1 MEIPDNAAMRL
12 LPRCVFSLLAST
24 IVLNAQTFTTLASF
38 NGTDGSLTYYETLA
52 QGMNGSF
59 YGTAERGGTS
69 TSCEYNCGT
78 IFRMTPAGTVKTLV
92 DLDLT
97 DGSYPYA
104 GLILATN
111 EEFYGTTSGGGAN
124 KDGTVFRMT
133 AGGKITTLHSFDA
146 SDGANPWAALVQA
159 TNGELFGTTSYG
171 GANPAGYG
179 TIFKITPGGTF
190 TSLHSFDIKDGYYP
204 YGTLIQATNGGLYGS
219 TYAGGSGGYGT
230 VFKITPSGTFTT
242 LHNFALTDGGYL
254 YGALVQAADGDL
266 YGTTY
271 GGGPSGD
278 PGTIF
283 KMNLAGDLKTLY
295 VFCQQTGCPDGE
307 HPASG
312 LVQATDGNF
321 YGTTTGGGTKGLGTI
336 FEITPEGAETVLHN
350 FEGTDGE
357 TPYGTLLQA
366 TDGSFY
372 GTTFN
377 GGPAPG
383 GNGTVY
389 RLSTG
394 LAPFVKTIPTSAN
407 VGDTVIILGNK
418 LSGSTSVT
426 FDGTAAIFTVN
437 STGTAITTTVPDGA
451 TTGTVEVTTS
461 TSILSSNV
469 PFRVM

>member
-1 MEIPDNAAMRL
+1 MRL
-12 LPRCVFSLLAST
+12 FPGCVFSLLAFPM
-24 IVLNAQTFTTLASF
+24 VLNAQTFRTLASF

-52 QGMNGSF
+52 QGMNGNF

-69 TSCEYNCGT
+69 TACSYNCGT
-78 IFRMTPAGTVKTLV
+78 VFEMTPAGKLKTLV

-104 GLILATN
+104 GLVLASN
-111 EEFYGTTSGGGAN
+111 EEFYGTTSGGGEHGY
-124 KDGTVFRMT
+124 GTVFKMT
-133 AGGKITTLHSFDA
+133 GGGKITPLHSFDS

-159 TNGELFGTTSYG
+159 TNGELYGTTSYG
-171 GANPAGYG
+171 GANAGGYG
-179 TIFKITPGGTF
+179 TIFKITRSGTF
-190 TSLHSFDIKDGYYP
+190 TSLHSFDISDGYYP
-204 YGTLIQATNGGLYGS
+204 YGKLIQATNGDLYGS
-219 TYAGGSGGYGT
+219 TYAGGSGGSGT
-230 VFKITPSGTFTT
+230 VFKVTPSGTFTT
-242 LHNFALTDGGYL
+242 LHDFAFTDGGYL
-254 YGALVQAADGDL
+254 YGALLEAANGDF

-271 GGGPSGD
+271 GGGPSGNA
-278 PGTIF
+278 GTIF
-283 KMNLAGDLKTLY
+283 KMTPAGDLTTLY
-295 VFCQQTGCPDGE
+295 AFCLQTGCPDGE
-307 HPASG
+307 HPAAG

-321 YGTTTGGGTKGLGTI
+321 YGTTIAGGTSGLGTI
-336 FEITPEGAETVLHN
+336 FEITPKGVETVLHN
-350 FEGTDGE
+350 FDGTDGE
-357 TPYGTLLQA
+357 TPYGTLVQA

-372 GTTFN
+372 GTTFY

-394 LAPFVKTIPTSAN
+394 LAPFIKTIPTAAK

-426 FDGTAAIFTVN
+426 FDGTAATFTVN
-437 STGTAITTTVPDGA
+437 SSGTAITTTVPDGA

-461 TSILSSNV
+461 SGILSSNV